1 MLDRS
6 LIKKK
11 YPPISFDIEKQRLRF
26 FAKATGQTDPI
37 YFDEQAARENGHP
50 SILAPPTFLTVVG
63 HEQEK
68 PYKYITDL
76 GIDFGKIL
84 HAGQTYKY
92 YKPVYAGDVIT
103 MESQI
108 VDLYEKK
115 NGALQFIEFQSTYAN
130 QDNIMVAES
139 LATLVAR

>member
-1 MLDRS
+1 M
-6 LIKKK
+6 
-11 YPPISFDIEKQRLRF
+11 SFDVEKQRLRF

-92 YKPVYAGDVIT
+92 HKPVYAGDVIT

>member
-1 MLDRS
+1 M
-6 LIKKK
+6 
-11 YPPISFDIEKQRLRF
+11 SFDVEKQRLRF
-26 FAKATGQTDPI
+26 FAKATGQTDPV

-103 MESQI
+103 MESQSL
-108 VDLYEKK
+108 DLYEKK
-115 NGALQFIEFQSTYAN
+115 NGTLQFIEFQSTYAN

>member
-1 MLDRS
+1 M
-6 LIKKK
+6 
-11 YPPISFDIEKQRLRF
+11 SFDVEKQRLRF
-26 FAKATGQTDPI
+26 FAKATGQTDPV

-76 GIDFGKIL
+76 GINFGKIL

-92 YKPVYAGDVIT
+92 HKPVYAGDVIT

-115 NGALQFIEFQSTYAN
+115 NGTLQFIEFQSTYAN

>member
-1 MLDRS
+1 M
-6 LIKKK
+6 
-11 YPPISFDIEKQRLRF
+11 SFDVEKQRLRF

>member
-6 LIKKK
+6 LINKR
-11 YPPISFDIEKQRLRF
+11 YPPISFDVEKQRLRF
-26 FAKATGQTDPI
+26 FAKATGQTDPV

-139 LATLVAR
+139 LATLVVR

>member
-1 MLDRS
+1 M
-6 LIKKK
+6 
-11 YPPISFDIEKQRLRF
+11 SFDVEKQRLRF
-26 FAKATGQTDPI
+26 FAKATGQTDPV

>member
-1 MLDRS
+1 LKNNVSDFLPRQQAKQIQFILMNRLQ
-6 LIKKK
+6 KK
-11 YPPISFDIEKQRLRF
+11 
-26 FAKATGQTDPI
+26 
-37 YFDEQAARENGHP
+37 NGHP
-50 SILAPPTFLTVVG
+50 SLLAPPTFLTVVG
-63 HEQEK
+63 HEQDE

-92 YKPVYAGDVIT
+92 HYPIYAGNVIK

-108 VDLYEKK
+108 IDLYEKK
-115 NGALQFIEFQSTYAN
+115 KGTLQFIEFQSTYTN

>member
-6 LIKKK
+6 LINKR
-11 YPPISFDIEKQRLRF
+11 YPPISFDVEKQRLRF

-92 YKPVYAGDVIT
+92 YKPVYAGDIIT

-108 VDLYEKK
+108 IDLYEKK

>member
-6 LIKKK
+6 LINKR
-11 YPPISFDIEKQRLRF
+11 YPPISFDVEKQRLRF
-26 FAKATGQTDPI
+26 FAKATGQTDPV

>member
-6 LIKKK
+6 LINKR
-11 YPPISFDIEKQRLRF
+11 YPPISFDVEKQRLRF
-26 FAKATGQTDPI
+26 FAKATGQTDPV

-63 HEQEK
+63 HEQEI

>member
-6 LIKKK
+6 LINKR
-11 YPPISFDIEKQRLRF
+11 YPPISFDVEKQRLRF
-26 FAKATGQTDPI
+26 FAKATGQTDPV

-139 LATLVAR
+139 LAILVAR

>member
-6 LIKKK
+6 LIKKR
-11 YPPISFDIEKQRLRF
+11 YPPISFDVEKQRLRF
-26 FAKATGQTDPI
+26 FAKATGQTDPV

-76 GIDFGKIL
+76 GINFGKIL

-92 YKPVYAGDVIT
+92 HKPVYAGDVIT

-115 NGALQFIEFQSTYAN
+115 NGTLQFIEFQSTYAN

-139 LATLVAR
+139 LATLVVR

>member
-1 MLDRS
+1 MLDRL
-6 LIKKK
+6 LINKR
-11 YPPISFDIEKQRLRF
+11 YPPISFDVEKQRLRF
-26 FAKATGQTDPI
+26 FAKATGQTDPV

>member
-6 LIKKK
+6 LIKKR
-11 YPPISFDIEKQRLRF
+11 YPPISFDVEKQRLRF

-92 YKPVYAGDVIT
+92 HKPVYAGDVIT

-115 NGALQFIEFQSTYAN
+115 NGTLQFIEFQSTYAN

>member
-1 MLDRS
+1 MPDRL
-6 LIKKK
+6 LINKR
-11 YPPISFDIEKQRLRF
+11 YPPISFDVEKQRLRF
-26 FAKATGQTDPI
+26 FAKATGQTDPV